1 MTAPPAVGTGKQLHA
16 GGTIWRLRSLIAMGH
31 DSSRIAR
38 AMNVRPETIRK
49 LVRGDAA
56 TVSPE
61 FRELARDVWNVWWDK
76 RPPERTRSERRA
88 ASAARRRAER
98 HGWPAAAALDEDE
111 LDEPGYKPFSRYRP
125 AMGIGIAPDFPSLPG
140 RTRQG
145 SRMSTAA
152 SAAHVRSARSPART
166 THPAGSADRVPA
178 QGWMSA

>member
-1 MTAPPAVGTGKQLHA
+1 
-16 GGTIWRLRSLIAMGH
+16 
-31 DSSRIAR
+31 
-38 AMNVRPETIRK
+38 MNVRPETIRK
-49 LVRGDAA
+49 LVRGDTA

-61 FRELARDVWNVWWDK
+61 FRDLACDLWNAWWDK
-76 RPPERTRSERRA
+76 RPPERTRSERCA

-125 AMGIGIAPDFPSLPG
+125 AIGIGIAPDFRPAG
-140 RTRQG
+140 RRRTRQG
-145 SRMSTAA
+145 SRMRTAA
-152 SAAHVRSARSPART
+152 SAVHVRSARSPART